1 MTFDITDER
10 RKRHR
15 RTANEISRHY
25 VCPIEDC
32 PKSYGSEGSLNQ
44 HLKIKHPEHYQ
55 QLVQQ
60 NNANQHMVPNLVN
73 GITDLPGVHSNGNC
87 SQSEEEDED
96 EYDDENDPSDDD
108 ELAPVKSEAQASEK
122 GVASK
127 TAK

>member
-44 HLKIKHPEHYQ
+44 HLKIKHLEHYQ

-87 SQSEEEDED
+87 SNSEGEEEYDE
-96 EYDDENDPSDDD
+96 EAEGGSDDGQG
-108 ELAPVKSEAQASEK
+108 KSEAQGSEK
-122 GVASK
+122 GAGSK
-127 TAK
+127 SGK